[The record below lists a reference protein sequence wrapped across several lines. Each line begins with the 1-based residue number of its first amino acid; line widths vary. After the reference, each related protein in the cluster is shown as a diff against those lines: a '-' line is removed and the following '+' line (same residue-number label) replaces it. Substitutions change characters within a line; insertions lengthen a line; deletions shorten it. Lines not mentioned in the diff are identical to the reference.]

1 MTEAHI
7 GRLLTASLHQAIGEE
22 LPQRIDFYEHW
33 LRSEA
38 LREGTIGLAPLTAVL
53 GFLRTEHDEG
63 YARVMQRAGALAAE
77 WSLASMSPTQKQAI
91 MWLPRGLRSRAALR
105 VVTGLV
111 RDTCSASRASARLR
125 KGSARV
131 EVRASLFCSVRE
143 APRAPLCGFYLALAM
158 EILRRFAL
166 PSQGRVVQCHAIE
179 HTACVLALDLAGAA
193 LVADPAIA
201 A

>member
-33 LRSEA
+33 LKSET
-38 LREGTIGLAPLTAVL
+38 LRDGTIGLAPLTAVL
-53 GFLRTEHDEG
+53 GFLRTEHDDG

-77 WSLASMSPTQKQAI
+77 WSMASMSSTQKQAI
-91 MWLPRGLRSRAALR
+91 MWLPRGLRTRAALR

-111 RDTCSASRASARLR
+111 RDTCSASRASAKLR
-125 KGSARV
+125 KGVARL
-131 EVRASLFCSVRE
+131 EVRESLFCSVRE
-143 APRAPLCGFYLALAM
+143 APRAPLCGFYLTM
-158 EILRRFAL
+158 STEILRRFDL
-166 PSQGRVVQCHAIE
+166 PSQGRVVQCHAID
-179 HTACVLALDLAGAA
+179 HTSCVLAIDLAGTAI
-193 LVADPAIA
+193 VSDPAIA

>member
-33 LRSEA
+33 LKSEA
-38 LREGTIGLAPLTAVL
+38 LRDGTIGLAPLTAVL
-53 GFLRTEHDEG
+53 GFLRTEPDEG
-63 YARVMQRAGALAAE
+63 YERVMRRAGALAAE
-77 WSLASMSPTQKQAI
+77 WAMASMSSTQKQAI
-91 MWLPRGLRSRAALR
+91 MWLPRGLRTRAALR

-111 RDTCSASRASARLR
+111 RDTCSASRATARLR
-125 KGSARV
+125 KGSARL

-143 APRAPLCGFYLALAM
+143 VPRAPLCVFYLTMAM
-158 EILRRFAL
+158 AILRHFGL
-166 PSQGRVVQCHAIE
+166 PAGGRVVQCHAID
-179 HTACVLALDLAGAA
+179 HTACVLALDVAGA
-193 LVADPAIA
+193 VAVSDPAMA